1 VNEFRLINGSR
12 VQEIRS
18 LVVRSRPKSDESLF
32 GFLLRLT
39 ELNSYPTPIVILN
52 EAHLDWKFFY
62 YNRILDEHNS
72 NFDRLIH
79 LTTITRNELRELL
92 YTPAT
97 KRSEVMVLGRS
108 VPHILIRAPRPKV
121 CPECLEES
129 QYCRKQWELAPFTSC
144 VIHNRM
150 LLQECHACLRSIR
163 WYRERLCYCGCG
175 ADWRQAR
182 APILSESDA
191 VMGQLL
197 YEAFG
202 LIPRSVKNTNNPL
215 CGLDFNSLL
224 SALLVVASL
233 DGSPGPVRKTV
244 FFYKSN
250 SEIHRKL
257 SGAFAVFENWPNGFH
272 NFLDR
277 HFSRASQRTK
287 GLRAALNP
295 LKHRLC
301 SRYLPTG
308 IQYLLRQEFENYVL
322 DHWDRKYRSA
332 RWLRTKSTGRYL
344 TRMVA
349 LKILKVDVPVID
361 QLISSGKLKGV
372 VRTACQRRG
381 FILEAE
387 SVERLRQ
394 EWTHSVSLLTASKY
408 LGITKLQTLTLVG
421 HSLLIGTNVL
431 SGDTG
436 QLWRFDTTH
445 LDKFLSNVFACA
457 KTVHSVSADL
467 MWRFRN
473 LVDALCVWLVTTS
486 WGIHTLIDDILTGVI
501 IPQCL
506 CLKKPVLNDLYF
518 SREDIKRYVRTKLTG
533 QTIERIRLAEETTE
547 HGFKSQVLYFL
558 AHKGFIK
565 TETRSEEGIQCRVIT
580 AKAVMAFK
588 AHYIGQDKLSREIG
602 TSRAF
607 LVRALRSRKIDPVS
621 GKSVDGGPCYIYRR
635 EDILNLDLKKLK
647 GSHVVDSR
655 RAAEILSLKKK
666 TIAHLVKNGV
676 LRPYSKN
683 SQRAG
688 EYLFSRTYI
697 EALVG
702 QFVDLTNLISPTV
715 AAKVLQVP
723 PCTIYGKWIRS
734 GYLKYEISSDRKR
747 KFLVRS
753 DVEQIASFMNSIVTR
768 AEAAI
773 ILGVCPSYIKTIV
786 RREQLKRIK
795 NPYPLSFP
803 YIIYS
808 RSDFEKLRGYYRDAG
823 QNVKGVPVRLSFRK
837 RNLILASRL
846 PVTQ

>member
-1 VNEFRLINGSR
+1 MNEFRLINGSR
-12 VQEIRS
+12 DQEIRS

-72 NFDRLIH
+72 KFDRLIQ
-79 LTTITRNELRELL
+79 LTRITPNELKELL

-97 KRSEVMVLGRS
+97 KRSEVRVLGRS
-108 VPHILIRAPRPKV
+108 VPHILIRVSHPKV
-121 CPECLEES
+121 CPACLEQS
-129 QYCRKQWELAPFTSC
+129 PYCRKHWELAPFTSC
-144 VIHNRM
+144 AIHNRT
-150 LLQECHACLRSIR
+150 LLQECHACLRPIR
-163 WYRERLCYCGCG
+163 WYRERVCYCPCG

-182 APILSESDA
+182 TASLSESDA

-197 YEAFG
+197 YGTFG
-202 LIPRSVKNTNNPL
+202 LIPHSIKNTNNPL

-233 DGSPGPVRKTV
+233 DGSPRPVRKTV
-244 FFYKSN
+244 FFYKTN

-277 HFSRASQRTK
+277 HFSRASQQTK

-308 IQYLLRQEFENYVL
+308 IQHLLRQEFDNYVL

-394 EWTHSVSLLTASKY
+394 EWTQSVSLLTASKY
-408 LGITKLQTLTLVG
+408 LGITKLQTLMLVR

-445 LDKFLSNVFACA
+445 LDKFLSNVFVCA

-506 CLKKPVLNDLYF
+506 CLKKPLLNDLYF

-533 QTIERIRLAEETTE
+533 QTIEPIRLAEETTE

-558 AHKGFIK
+558 AQKGFIK

-580 AKAVMAFK
+580 ARAIMAFK

-666 TIAHLVKNGV
+666 TIAQLIKNGV
-676 LRPYSKN
+676 LRPYSEY

-773 ILGVCPSYIKTIV
+773 ILGVSPSHIKTIV

-795 NPYPLSFP
+795 NPYPLAFP

-808 RSDFEKLRGYYRDAG
+808 RSDFETLRRYYCDAG
-823 QNVKGVPVRLSFRK
+823 PNEKGVPVQLSFRK

-846 PVTQ
+846 SVTQ

>member
-1 VNEFRLINGSR
+1 M
-12 VQEIRS
+12 
-18 LVVRSRPKSDESLF
+18 VRSRPKSDESLF

-92 YTPAT
+92 YTSAT

-121 CPECLEES
+121 CPECLEQS

-144 VIHNRM
+144 AIHNRM

-163 WYRERLCYCGCG
+163 WYRERLCYCPCG

-182 APILSESDA
+182 TPTLSESDT

-215 CGLDFNSLL
+215 CDLDFNSLL

-233 DGSPGPVRKTV
+233 DESPRPVRKTV
-244 FFYKSN
+244 FFYKTN
-250 SEIHRKL
+250 SEIHRRL

-287 GLRAALNP
+287 GLRTALNP

-308 IQYLLRQEFENYVL
+308 IQHLLRQEFDNYVL

-361 QLISSGKLKGV
+361 QLISSGKLRGV

-394 EWTHSVSLLTASKY
+394 EWTQSVSLLTASKY
-408 LGITKLQTLTLVG
+408 LGITKLQTLMLVR

-431 SGDTG
+431 SEDTG

-445 LDKFLSNVFACA
+445 LDKFLSNVFARA

-467 MWRFRN
+467 MWRFGN
-473 LVDALCVWLVTTS
+473 LVEALSVWLTTAS
-486 WGIHTLIDDILTGVI
+486 WGIHTLIDDILSGVI

-518 SREDIKRYVRTKLTG
+518 SREDIKRYVRTKLAG
-533 QTIERIRLAEETTE
+533 KAIEPIRLVEGTTD
-547 HGFKSQVLYFL
+547 HGFKPQVLYFL
-558 AHKGFIK
+558 AQKGFIE
-565 TETRSEEGIQCRVIT
+565 TETRSKGGVQCRVIT
-580 AKAVMAFK
+580 AKAILAFK
-588 AHYIGQDKLSREIG
+588 SHYVGADNLSRELG

-607 LVRALRSRKIDPVS
+607 LVRALRSRKIHPVS
-621 GKSVDGGPCYIYRR
+621 GKSVDGGPRYIYRQK
-635 EDILNLDLKKLK
+635 DVLHLDLKKLK
-647 GSHVVDSR
+647 GSHIVDSR

-666 TIAHLVKNGV
+666 EIAHLVKNGV
-676 LRPYSKN
+676 LRPYSER

-715 AAKVLQVP
+715 AAKILQVP

-734 GYLKYEISSDRKR
+734 GYLKHEISSDRKR
-747 KFLVRS
+747 RFLVRS

-773 ILGVCPSYIKTIV
+773 ILGVSPSYIKTIV

-795 NPYPLSFP
+795 NPYPLAFP

-808 RSDFEKLRGYYRDAG
+808 RSDFEKLRRYYRDDG
-823 QNVKGVPVRLSFRK
+823 PNVKRVPVRLSFRK